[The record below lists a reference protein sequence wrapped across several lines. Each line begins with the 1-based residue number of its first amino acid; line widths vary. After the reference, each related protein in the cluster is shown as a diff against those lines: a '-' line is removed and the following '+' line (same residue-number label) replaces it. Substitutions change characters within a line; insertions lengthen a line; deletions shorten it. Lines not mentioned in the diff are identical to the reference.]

1 MTRTE
6 YQRFVRTTGYYDA
19 GLMLLFVF
27 PGLVR
32 WTFSFIEHV
41 DSVLY
46 LPGHVGTFS
55 TLALFF
61 VNMMAVITAVWAV
74 ARAHDP
80 KPVYGFWDGVTR
92 ILICVLIVFYV
103 AFLHVTTFLLVFA
116 AVEAVL
122 GFIQVRGYVKLA
134 GHSQPT

>member
-1 MTRTE
+1 MRAKIKYE
-6 YQRFVRTTGYYDA
+6 RFVRTTGYYDA
-19 GLMLLFVF
+19 GLMLLFIF
-27 PGLVR
+27 PGVVR
-32 WTFSFIEHV
+32 WTLSLIEHV
-41 DSVLY
+41 DSALN
-46 LPGHVGTFS
+46 LPGYVGTFS

-61 VNMMAVITAVWAV
+61 VNMMAVITAVWAI

-103 AFLHVTTFLLVFA
+103 AFFNVTTFLLVFA

-122 GFIQVRGYVKLA
+122 GFMQVRGYVRLA
-134 GHSQPT
+134 GSA